1 MVFEHHQNLNQ
12 YVMEMVKQRAKLRDA
27 NEIVDAIMPTIAFA
41 TIYISIGPFIT
52 SYYFYVLIGSC
63 VLLII
68 SLECW
73 RYFENKY
80 NSKNSETQKM
90 SQSTF
95 YQQRY
100 RRRRSHSL
108 TPSIEGR
115 VTTVVEKERMDY
127 RIKKTVKRRTL
138 SFNKY
143 FTKRS
148 SEFTRKSRVINELV
162 GSTNM

>member
-1 MVFEHHQNLNQ
+1 
-12 YVMEMVKQRAKLRDA
+12 MEMVKQRAKIRDA

-80 NSKNSETQKM
+80 KSKLMDLETDKM
-90 SQSTF
+90 SQSAF

-108 TPSIEGR
+108 TPSLEGR

-162 GSTNM
+162 GSTNI

>member
-1 MVFEHHQNLNQ
+1 
-12 YVMEMVKQRAKLRDA
+12 MEMVKQRAKIRDA

-68 SLECW
+68 SLESW

-80 NSKNSETQKM
+80 KSKLMDWETDKM
-90 SQSTF
+90 SQSAF

-108 TPSIEGR
+108 TPSLEGR

-162 GSTNM
+162 GSTNI